1 MDMLRS
7 TEENL
12 ESIAERVGYRDPF
25 VFSKA
30 FKRLQGTSPGN
41 FRKSLRE
48 NPLPTFADAGD

>member
-1 MDMLRS
+1 
-7 TEENL
+7 L